1 MIEVLSSTPLCAVQD
16 LGRFG
21 SLRHGVSM
29 SGAMDVLAVELGNLM
44 LGNDP
49 GCAAVEIPLFPF
61 SVRFDIDCRFAVTG
75 AEAVLDLDGQPMLPW
90 WAMRARAGQT
100 LTVHAPRRGA
110 RAYLVVGA
118 GIAVPSV
125 LGSRSTQLRGAFGGF
140 EGRFLQ
146 QGDRLPL
153 APGCA
158 EGEVDFG
165 LQPPARSFGLMRDG
179 MPLLRVLPAAEYLEF
194 KPECRQ
200 AFWDSPWKISAQSN
214 RYGYRLSG
222 PSILPLNP
230 LEMRSHGIV
239 PGVIQVP
246 HGGQPIVQMRDAQ
259 PTGGYPKFGTIL
271 ECDLWRLGQCPVGS
285 CIAFQKVDY
294 GQALEAREEVTAWRR
309 HVAALLSLH
318 LGIEPAESDA
328 APHTLAPDD
337 ASTMTGACA
346 T

>member
-1 MIEVLSSTPLCAVQD
+1 MIEVLSSAPLCAVQD

-21 SLRHGVSM
+21 SLCHGVSM
-29 SGAMDVLAVELGNLM
+29 SGAMDTLAVELGNLM

-61 SVRFDIDCRFAVTG
+61 SARFDVDCRFAVTG
-75 AEAVLDLDGQPMLPW
+75 AEAVLELDGRPVLPW

-165 LQPPARSFGLMRDG
+165 LEPPARSLGLMRDS

-200 AFWDSPWKISAQSN
+200 AFWDAPWKISAQSN

-222 PSILPLNP
+222 PSILPRAP

-259 PTGGYPKFGTIL
+259 PTGGYPKFGAIL
-271 ECDLWRLGQCPVGS
+271 ECDLWRLGQCPIGS
-285 CIAFQKVDY
+285 SIAFQKVGY
-294 GQALEAREEVTAWRR
+294 EEALKASDAIATWRR
-309 HVAALLSLH
+309 QVAALLSLQ
-318 LGIEPAESDA
+318 LGIEPAASDPA
-328 APHTLAPDD
+328 VRA
-337 ASTMTGACA
+337 ASTASVSAPIGVCTP
-346 T
+346 